1 MLMFDYTCP
10 TCATTRERIV
20 DRPAPDSIPCDC
32 GGTASRRFPAPRLAT
47 TWGAAAVRGSSDEA
61 PPWVM
66 DTQPIADGQ
75 TVREWRK
82 ERRKQRAR
90 EIHEEVKRDFGDP
103 RVTIYGG
110 SAS

>member
-1 MLMFDYTCP
+1 
-10 TCATTRERIV
+10 
-20 DRPAPDSIPCDC
+20 
-32 GGTASRRFPAPRLAT
+32 
-47 TWGAAAVRGSSDEA
+47 
-61 PPWVM
+61 M

-103 RVTIYGG
+103 RTVIYGG

>member
-1 MLMFDYTCP
+1 
-10 TCATTRERIV
+10 
-20 DRPAPDSIPCDC
+20 
-32 GGTASRRFPAPRLAT
+32 
-47 TWGAAAVRGSSDEA
+47 
-61 PPWVM
+61 M

-90 EIHEEVKRDFGDP
+90 EIHEEVKQQFGDP